1 MDARPRHP
9 YVPPMDDTKH
19 IQAQYDPDARMWW
32 AESEDVPGLVS
43 EAPTLDALMERV
55 AAVVPELL
63 AANGAAPG
71 PVRLEFHA
79 ARILESA

>member
-1 MDARPRHP
+1 MA
-9 YVPPMDDTKH
+9 DTKH
-19 IQAQYDPDARMWW
+19 IQAHYDSDARVWW

-43 EAPTLDALMERV
+43 EAPTLDALKERV

-63 AANGAAPG
+63 AANGTLPG

-79 ARILESA
+79 ARTLEAA

>member
-1 MDARPRHP
+1 MP
-9 YVPPMDDTKH
+9 DTKH
-19 IQAQYDPDARMWW
+19 IQAHYDPDAGVWW
-32 AESEDVPGLVS
+32 ADSDDLPGLVS
-43 EAPTLDALMERV
+43 EAPTLDALVDRV

-79 ARILESA
+79 ARTLEAA